1 MRAAALREARGAAN
15 ALTWH
20 FHRYRTI
27 AMPKNK
33 RPLPRTSNNP
43 REPDT
48 ASQAQILTDL
58 ALAIAEREEEPGFGT
73 VDEREEE
80 LLVAVRKLL
89 RKKRDEALYEAIET
103 ARFTDPEA
111 CRLLRGRI
119 EEEAATLRL
128 RREADGA
135 GADYEIDAFL
145 IPLFVRSPG
154 GLVADETFQDEAAF
168 EELSRSLHAGGLEGS
183 SGKVVLIQHAYD
195 LAEVDHVAFST
206 LQEMLREAA
215 ASMLEKKL
223 QPAPTIEASIRGWSG
238 ERFAPDESAL
248 ELRFLLGFS
257 LKRADDPFYAIP
269 EGEEAADA
277 WYAAREERY
286 RAWTFQ
292 VAPLVRRC
300 LARDPERLHVDFLYQ
315 DLFYGAKELGV
326 AELSTLSTLSE
337 VARTLAAKEL
347 EADQVHAVVAPI
359 DAGEHIVLR
368 INLYALDGG
377 RPWGS
382 VETAVDLAA
391 DLSVEVDNLCDALLA
406 IGLEGVSVASGF
418 SEDGHA
424 EGAEPWEPR

>member
-1 MRAAALREARGAAN
+1 
-15 ALTWH
+15 
-20 FHRYRTI
+20 
-27 AMPKNK
+27 MPKNK

-48 ASQAQILTDL
+48 ASQAQMLSDL
-58 ALAIAEREEEPGFGT
+58 ALAIAEREDEPGFGT
-73 VDEREEE
+73 EDEREEE
-80 LLVAVRKLL
+80 LLGAVRKLL

-103 ARFTDPEA
+103 ARFTDPQA

-128 RREADGA
+128 RRDADGNSVE
-135 GADYEIDAFL
+135 YEIDAFL

-154 GLVADETFQDEAAF
+154 GLVAQETFQDPEAF
-168 EELSRSLHAGGLEGS
+168 EALSASFHAGGLEGP

-195 LAEVDHVAFST
+195 LAEVDHIAFST

-215 ASMLEKKL
+215 NSLLEKKL
-223 QPAPTIEASIRGWSG
+223 QPAPAIEASIRGWTG
-238 ERFAPDESAL
+238 ERFAPDDSAV

-269 EGEEAADA
+269 GDEAGADA
-277 WYAAREERY
+277 WYGAREERY

-300 LARDPERLHVDFLYQ
+300 LASDPERVHVDFLYQ
-315 DLFYGAKELGV
+315 DLFYGAKEQGV
-326 AELSTLSTLSE
+326 SELSTLATLSE
-337 VARTLAAKEL
+337 VARTLSAKDL
-347 EADQVHAVVAPI
+347 AADQVHAAVAPV

-377 RPWGS
+377 QPWGS

-391 DLSVEVDNLCDALLA
+391 DLAVEIDNLCDALLA
-406 IGLEGVSVASGF
+406 LGLEGVSIASGF
-418 SEDGHA
+418 SDDGHA
-424 EGAEPWEPR
+424 EGAEPYEAR

>member
-1 MRAAALREARGAAN
+1 
-15 ALTWH
+15 
-20 FHRYRTI
+20 
-27 AMPKNK
+27 MPKNK

-48 ASQAQILTDL
+48 ASQAQELTDL
-58 ALAIAEREEEPGFGT
+58 ALAIAEREDEPGFGT
-73 VDEREEE
+73 DDEREQE
-80 LLVAVRKLL
+80 LLGAVRKLL

-119 EEEAATLRL
+119 EEEAATLRV
-128 RREADGA
+128 RRDEAE
-135 GADYEIDAFL
+135 YEIDAFL

-154 GLVADETFQDEAAF
+154 GLVAEETFQDPEAF
-168 EELSRSLHAGGLEGS
+168 EALSASFHAGGLEGS

-195 LAEVDHVAFST
+195 LAEVDHIAFST
-206 LQEMLREAA
+206 LQDMLREAA
-215 ASMLEKKL
+215 NSLLEKKL
-223 QPAPTIEASIRGWSG
+223 QPAPAIEASIRGWTG
-238 ERFAPDESAL
+238 ERFAPDDAAV

-257 LKRADDPFYAIP
+257 LKRTDDPFYAIP
-269 EGEEAADA
+269 SDEAGADA

-292 VAPLVRRC
+292 VAPLLRRC
-300 LARDPERLHVDFLYQ
+300 LATDPDRVHVDFLYQ
-315 DLFYGAKELGV
+315 DLFYGAKEQGV
-326 AELSTLSTLSE
+326 SELSTLSTLSE
-337 VARTLAAKEL
+337 VARTLSAKEL
-347 EADQVHAVVAPI
+347 EAGQVHAAVAPI

-406 IGLEGVSVASGF
+406 LGLEGVSIASGF
-418 SEDGHA
+418 SEDGRA
-424 EGAEPWEPR
+424 EGAEPYEAR

>member
-1 MRAAALREARGAAN
+1 
-15 ALTWH
+15 
-20 FHRYRTI
+20 
-27 AMPKNK
+27 MPKNK

-48 ASQAQILTDL
+48 ASQAQELADL
-58 ALAIAEREEEPGFGT
+58 ALAIAEREDEPGFGT
-73 VDEREEE
+73 TDEREEE
-80 LLVAVRKLL
+80 LAAAVRKLL

-103 ARFTDPEA
+103 ARFTDPLA

-128 RREADGA
+128 RREDAE
-135 GADYEIDAFL
+135 YEIDAFL
-145 IPLFVRSPG
+145 VPLFVRSPG
-154 GLVADETFQDEAAF
+154 GLVAEETFQDAGAF
-168 EELSRSLHAGGLEGS
+168 EELSQSFHAGGLEGG
-183 SGKVVLIQHAYD
+183 SGKAVLIQHAYD
-195 LAEVDHVAFST
+195 LAEVDHIAFST

-215 ASMLEKKL
+215 ASLLEKKL

-238 ERFAPDESAL
+238 ERFAPDDSAV

-269 EGEEAADA
+269 ADEAGADA

-300 LARDPERLHVDFLYQ
+300 LAANPDRVHVDFLYQ
-315 DLFYGAKELGV
+315 DLFYGAKEQGV
-326 AELSTLSTLSE
+326 AELSTLSILSE
-337 VARTLAAKEL
+337 VARTLSAKEL
-347 EADQVHAVVAPI
+347 EADQVHAAVAPI

-382 VETAVDLAA
+382 VESAVDLAA

-406 IGLEGVSVASGF
+406 LGLEGVSIAAGF

-424 EGAEPWEPR
+424 EGAEPYEAR

>member
-1 MRAAALREARGAAN
+1 
-15 ALTWH
+15 
-20 FHRYRTI
+20 
-27 AMPKNK
+27 MPKNK

-48 ASQAQILTDL
+48 ASQAQELTDL
-58 ALAIAEREEEPGFGT
+58 ALAIAEREDEPGFGT
-73 VDEREEE
+73 DDEREQE
-80 LLVAVRKLL
+80 LLGAVRKLL

-119 EEEAATLRL
+119 EEEAATLRV
-128 RREADGA
+128 RRDEAE
-135 GADYEIDAFL
+135 YEIDAFL

-154 GLVADETFQDEAAF
+154 GLVAEETFQDPEAF
-168 EELSRSLHAGGLEGS
+168 EALSASFHAGGLEGS

-195 LAEVDHVAFST
+195 LAEVDHIAFST

-215 ASMLEKKL
+215 NSLLEKKL
-223 QPAPTIEASIRGWSG
+223 QPAPAIEASIRGWTG
-238 ERFAPDESAL
+238 ERFAPDDAAV

-257 LKRADDPFYAIP
+257 LKRTDDSFYAIP
-269 EGEEAADA
+269 SDEAGSDA

-292 VAPLVRRC
+292 VAPLLRRC
-300 LARDPERLHVDFLYQ
+300 LATDPERVHVDFLYQ
-315 DLFYGAKELGV
+315 DLFYGAKEQGV
-326 AELSTLSTLSE
+326 SELSTLSTLSE
-337 VARTLAAKEL
+337 VARTLSAKEL
-347 EADQVHAVVAPI
+347 EAGQVHAAVAPI

-406 IGLEGVSVASGF
+406 LGLEGVSIASGF

-424 EGAEPWEPR
+424 EGAEPYEAR